1 MRAGA
6 NGSGAARGRDARP
19 GRYCSTDCQR
29 VDWRDRGHRKAC
41 KKIRAEAARD
51 QAPTPPPE
59 VVYGPAPRS
68 HADEVRARI
77 AAEHEAARAR
87 REAEPEPL
95 EPYGAAW
102 GSRCPIC
109 LEDWDENQG
118 HYFRICCCKLVCR
131 SCEAKIGVDESC
143 PICRTPCLRNKEA
156 LALLRR
162 HVENDVPEAIKQLG
176 DIYSKGDCFGIAKNM
191 KKANK
196 LFKRAVELGDST
208 AMVNLGM
215 SYEFGEGVK
224 LDRNKAKRLYRVA
237 ADRGSAHA
245 QKNLGL
251 LLLQDGDYASGFG
264 CMKAS
269 AERGFTEAEG
279 LLGVCYL
286 RGDGVEV
293 DINEGQRWLRR
304 AAAKGNEYA
313 IGVLRD
319 LF

>member
-1 MRAGA
+1 M
-6 NGSGAARGRDARP
+6 
-19 GRYCSTDCQR
+19 
-29 VDWRDRGHRKAC
+29 
-41 KKIRAEAARD
+41 
-51 QAPTPPPE
+51 
-59 VVYGPAPRS
+59 
-68 HADEVRARI
+68 
-77 AAEHEAARAR
+77 
-87 REAEPEPL
+87 
-95 EPYGAAW
+95 
-102 GSRCPIC
+102 
-109 LEDWDENQG
+109 
-118 HYFRICCCKLVCR
+118 
-131 SCEAKIGVDESC
+131 
-143 PICRTPCLRNKEA
+143 
-156 LALLRR
+156 
-162 HVENDVPEAIKQLG
+162 PEAIKQLG